1 MFRSLILGV
10 AVVLTLAASASAGQV
25 IRDTIH
31 DERTFDIVDYCD
43 VAGLTVRITQVLDM
57 RVKIAPRGRDGFVY
71 FLSHATQTETIT
83 NLANG
88 RSLTSAATVN
98 EKDKQITDN
107 GDGTLTILIMATGN
121 AVLFGED
128 GMAIA
133 RGPGQLRFEILVD
146 DAGTPSDPS
155 DDVVTRLGV
164 VKGSTGRN
172 DDFCAAAVPALT
184 GATS

>member
-1 MFRSLILGV
+1 M
-10 AVVLTLAASASAGQV
+10 
-25 IRDTIH
+25 
-31 DERTFDIVDYCD
+31 
-43 VAGLTVRITQVLDM
+43 
-57 RVKIAPRGRDGFVY
+57 
-71 FLSHATQTETIT
+71 
-83 NLANG
+83 
-88 RSLTSAATVN
+88 SLTSAATVN

-128 GMAIA
+128 GKAIT

-146 DAGTPSDPS
+146 DAGTPSDPW